1 MPRKR
6 ESKTSVAKK
15 SKPKRTTATKG
26 GKKRASR
33 ATSQLKQTAMKVL
46 AGAAAGAVR
55 AIMPPLEKA
64 AGTQGAGSKERKS

>member
-1 MPRKR
+1 MARKR
-6 ESKTSVAKK
+6 ESKRSVAKK

-33 ATSQLKQTAMKVL
+33 ATSEVKETAMQVL

-55 AIMPPLEKA
+55 AIMPRLEKA
-64 AGTQGAGSKERKS
+64 AGSQGTGSKERKS